1 MTMAMP
7 PDLSEIITRLKP
19 TFLKI
24 DRIFLDPNNPRLLQ
38 ARRME
43 EPEECIDETRIQ
55 EDTFKRVMEEKVG
68 RFKGIG
74 DLRASIATAGFLPI
88 STIIVRKHLKPRSN
102 KYVIVEGNRRIAAIN
117 WILREAPPG
126 LKGKQLGKR
135 RKQLQKL
142 SVLELKTDLKRL
154 SRDRLL
160 LQGIA
165 HMSPVRIWPAY
176 ARAVACHTLHQQK
189 LKPTEI
195 ARALGGGV
203 STPEVGRLLRAYSA
217 FEKMVDDEEFGDN
230 AKEHR
235 EYLSWLSETIGK
247 PKLRQWLEWDDD
259 QWRFANDENCKIL
272 YQLFVSEKIG
282 KLTDIRYLPKIIDY
296 APHTLDRLLTEEEY
310 TIDQANA
317 EAMQA
322 WQAQRAPPARPW
334 RGQIRETIETLDEG
348 IALPFRNKD
357 VELMQTLARLAQ
369 ERLEDIRRQL
379 RGVRR
384 K

>member
-1 MTMAMP
+1 MVTP

-19 TFLKI
+19 IILKI
-24 DRIFLDPNNPRLLQ
+24 DFIILDPNNPRLLQ
-38 ARRME
+38 ARRIE
-43 EPEECIDETRIQ
+43 EPEECIDETRVQ
-55 EDTFKRVMEEKVG
+55 EDTFRRLMNEKVG

-88 STIIVRKHLKPRSN
+88 STIIVRKQMKPRSN
-102 KYVIVEGNRRIAAIN
+102 KYVVVEGNRRIAAIN
-117 WILREAPPG
+117 WILQEAPPG
-126 LKGKQLGKR
+126 LEGKQLRKR
-135 RKQLQKL
+135 RAQLQKL

-154 SRDRLL
+154 PRDRLL

-176 ARAVACHTLHQQK
+176 ARAVACQTLHQQG
-189 LKPTEI
+189 LKPTAI
-195 ARALGGGV
+195 SRALGGGI
-203 STPEVGRLLRAYSA
+203 SAHEVGRLLRAYSA
-217 FEKMVDDEEFGDN
+217 YEKMVDDEEFGGD

-247 PKLRQWLEWDDD
+247 PRLREWLVWDDE
-259 QWRFANDENCKIL
+259 QWIFANDENCKIL

-282 KLTDIRYLPKIIDY
+282 RLTDIRYLPKIIEY

-317 EAMQA
+317 EAIQA

-334 RGQIRETIETLDEG
+334 RKQIRETIETLDEG
-348 IALPFRNKD
+348 IALPFRSKD
-357 VELMQTLARLAQ
+357 VELMQILAHLAQ
-369 ERLEDIRRQL
+369 KRLEDIRRQL
-379 RGVRR
+379 RGVR
-384 K
+384 KK